1 MQTFEFQRAFALL
14 RERRYLIL
22 ACIVVLLSAAGMWW
36 AFFRQA
42 NDSVTASVG
51 EEECSTG
58 AGGLSTGY
66 AKTIVLC
73 TTESPKCK
81 PDQTSVF
88 RAQPPGDWN
97 NEAMLVSDIPEGY
110 VITGGDLIDPSVY
123 NIRSRG
129 FDHVAITNYA
139 NSSDYC
145 TQHYWYYLRANW
157 ISSDPSDRVTITACI
172 YYGKWQGTQPAE
184 ACAQPT
190 SSPSQ

>member
-1 MQTFEFQRAFALL
+1 MRTFEFRRAFALL
-14 RERRYLIL
+14 RERRFLVL
-22 ACIVVLLSAAGMWW
+22 ACIVVLLSAAGMWL

-42 NDSVTASVG
+42 NDSVPVSVG
-51 EEECSTG
+51 EEPCSTG
-58 AGGLSTGY
+58 SGGLSSGY

-73 TTESPKCK
+73 TEESPKCK
-81 PDQTSVF
+81 PDQTQVF

-97 NEAMLVSDIPEGY
+97 AEAMLVPDIPEGY

-123 NIRSRG
+123 NLRSLG

-172 YYGKWQGTQPAE
+172 YYGKWRGAPPTE

-190 SSPSQ
+190 GGPNP

>member
-1 MQTFEFQRAFALL
+1 MRTFEFRRAFALL
-14 RERRYLIL
+14 RERRLLVL
-22 ACIVVLLSAAGMWW
+22 ACIVVLLSAAGMWL

-42 NDSVTASVG
+42 NDSVPVSVG
-51 EEECSTG
+51 EEPCSTG
-58 AGGLSTGY
+58 SGGLSSGY

-73 TTESPKCK
+73 TEESPKCK
-81 PDQTSVF
+81 PDQTQVF

-97 NEAMLVSDIPEGY
+97 AEAMLVPDIPEGY

-123 NIRSRG
+123 NLRSLG

-172 YYGKWQGTQPAE
+172 YYGKWRGAPPTE

-190 SSPSQ
+190 GGPNP